1 MPDGWAARV
10 ATIGEAGIAEVE
22 VDDCVE
28 LEPQAAPDAATTA
41 ATAMSR
47 TNLDVPV
54 MEFTI
59 PPICGLACPLTS
71 GTRALAVWIA
81 RI

>member
-10 ATIGEAGIAEVE
+10 ATIVQAEVE
-22 VDDCVE
+22 VVE

-54 MEFTI
+54 MEITI

>member
-10 ATIGEAGIAEVE
+10 ATIVQAEVE
-22 VDDCVE
+22 VVE

>member
-1 MPDGWAARV
+1 V
-10 ATIGEAGIAEVE
+10 ATIGEAGIAKVE

-54 MEFTI
+54 MDFTI
-59 PPICGLACPLTS
+59 LLPICALWLA
-71 GTRALAVWIA
+71 R
-81 RI
+81 